1 MEITYLGHSCFK
13 LKNKSGLV
21 LFVDPYKSD
30 FVGETLSKDVADV
43 LLISHNHDDHN
54 AAEMITGPI
63 NREKVFVID
72 KEGEYEIAGV
82 LITALKTYHD
92 KVSGDERGKNLIFS
106 IIMDGMNVVHLGDLG
121 HNLSSSQV
129 ERLGSVD
136 IMMTP
141 VGGSISLTPEQ
152 VHEVVK
158 EISPSYLIPM
168 HYKTDNTKGE
178 LTSLEPLSKFL
189 EKNKY
194 PVTAESVH
202 KIKLDQSSLPDD
214 TQVLLMNG

>member
-21 LFVDPYKSD
+21 LYIDPFKSD
-30 FVGETLSKDVADV
+30 YVGETLAKDVADV

-54 AAEMITGPI
+54 AAEVITGPI
-63 NREKVFVID
+63 NRDKVFVID

-92 KVSGDERGKNLIFS
+92 KTNGEERGKNLIFS
-106 IIMDGMNVVHLGDLG
+106 IIMDGMNTVHLGDLG
-121 HNLSSSQV
+121 HNLSASQV
-129 ERLGSVD
+129 DRLGSVD
-136 IMMTP
+136 VLMTP
-141 VGGSISLTPEQ
+141 VGGSISLAPEQ
-152 VHEVVK
+152 VHDVVK

-168 HYKTDNTKGE
+168 HYKTDQTKGE
-178 LTSLEPLSKFL
+178 LSTLEPLSKFL

>member
-1 MEITYLGHSCFK
+1 MLYI
-13 LKNKSGLV
+13 
-21 LFVDPYKSD
+21 DPYKSE
-30 FVGETLSKDVADV
+30 FVGETLPKDVADV

-54 AAEMITGPI
+54 AAEVITGPI

-92 KVSGDERGKNLIFS
+92 KTNGDERGKNLIFS

-121 HNLSSSQV
+121 HNLSASQV

-168 HYKTDNTKGE
+168 HYKTDKTKGE
-178 LTSLEPLSKFL
+178 LTTLEPLSKFL

>member
-13 LKNKSGLV
+13 LKNKAGLV
-21 LFVDPYKSD
+21 LYIDPYKSE
-30 FVGETLSKDVADV
+30 FVGETLPKDVADV

-54 AAEMITGPI
+54 AAEIITGPI

-92 KVSGDERGKNLIFS
+92 KVNGEERGKNLIFS
-106 IIMDGMNVVHLGDLG
+106 IIMDGMNTVHLGDLG
-121 HNLSSSQV
+121 HNLSASQI

-152 VHEVVK
+152 VHEVAK

-168 HYKTDNTKGE
+168 HYKTDNTKGD

-194 PVTAESVH
+194 AVTPESVH